1 MRGDIGDDGFTV
13 VVVCEKTGNLSQ
25 DSNLKI
31 LMLSSKGKL
40 IWSYSLN
47 RAVNIVKKSE
57 DFVYVADDFGILI
70 LSREGLLVSKV
81 DLKGVNELVLQ
92 NRKHNS
98 SSK

>member
-1 MRGDIGDDGFTV
+1 M
-13 VVVCEKTGNLSQ
+13 
-25 DSNLKI
+25 
-31 LMLSSKGKL
+31 MLSSKGKL

-81 DLKGVNELVLQ
+81 DLKGVNELVLAEPESIIAVQ
-92 NRKHNS
+92 SGS
-98 SSK
+98 SCLFKISGRG